1 MQDLIKTIISDFH
14 QRELP
19 DNIVKRELSVSLTPT
34 KVATVVGPR
43 RAGKTYF
50 LYSLIQ
56 CLEKKIGREQIVY
69 IDFEDERLTLDSS
82 ELHLILDAYQQLFP
96 EADLKDVYFFFDEIQ
111 EVPDWEKFIR
121 RLESTV
127 TKKIF
132 ITGSSSKL
140 LSQEIASALRGRTIP
155 YELLPFSFQEYLRYR
170 GIDSGD
176 IYSTRNKNRI
186 AAEFGHFLLRGGY
199 PEVFDYDDEL
209 LVRTLQTYI
218 DIMLY
223 RDIIERYRVRNV
235 YVIKDMMRRLIANN
249 ACAFSVHKYYNDLR
263 SRGVRLGKDS
273 LYEFLNYFTDAY
285 MVFQLNKY
293 DRSVA
298 KQEQALKKI
307 YINDTGLGAA
317 YNYNLSRN
325 EGRLLET
332 LIFLELKKSGR
343 VAYYTAGNGE
353 CDFLVQE
360 GRRIAKAIQVC
371 YRLDNENRTR
381 EIRGLTTALKR
392 FRLSEGLLLTY
403 EQEEEIDVEGKQIL
417 IMPAWKWI
425 LESK

>member
-19 DNIVKRELSVSLTPT
+19 GNIVKRDLSVPLAPA
-34 KVATVVGPR
+34 KVVTVVGPR
-43 RAGKTYF
+43 RSGKTYL

-56 CLEKKIGREQIVY
+56 CIEKGIGREQIVY
-69 IDFEDERLTLDSS
+69 INFEDERLTLDSS
-82 ELHLILDAYQQLFP
+82 KLHLILDAYQQLFP
-96 EADLKDVYFFFDEIQ
+96 ETDLKDVYFFFDEIQ
-111 EVPDWEKFIR
+111 EVPGWEKFIR

-140 LSQEIASALRGRTIP
+140 LSREIASALRGRTIS

-176 IYSTRNKNRI
+176 LYSTRNKNRI

-209 LVRTLQTYI
+209 MVRTLQTYI

-223 RDIIERYRVRNV
+223 RDIIERYRVRHV

-249 ACAFSVHKYYNDLR
+249 ACTFSVHKYYNDLR

-317 YNYNLSRN
+317 YNYSLSRN

-332 LIFLELKKSGR
+332 LIFLELKKAGR
-343 VAYYTAGNGE
+343 GAYYTAGNGE

-360 GRRIAKAIQVC
+360 GRRIVSAIQVC
-371 YRLDNENRTR
+371 YRLDNKNRTR
-381 EIRGLTTALKR
+381 EIRGLIAALKR

-403 EQEEEIDVEGKQIL
+403 EQEEEIDVAGKKIL
-417 IMPAWKWI
+417 ITPAWKWI